1 ESVFSKIQER
11 LDNVKNAKL
20 DIAVTGET
28 GTGKSSFINAIRGL
42 DDEDGA
48 AATTG
53 VVDTTM
59 KPTKYP
65 YPNHPNVNLWDL
77 PGIGAQNFKADEYLQ
92 QVNFSRYDFFIIIT
106 SERCR
111 ENPAKLACEI
121 QKMGK
126 KFYFVC
132 SKVDADIDASRKRRK
147 KNFNDEKILEEI
159 RQNCIDYLKKEGVES
174 PRVYL
179 LSSFE
184 LHKFDFQDL
193 VETFKIELPRYKRHV
208 FLQALPNIS
217 VEILE
222 KKINSLKKMVWLFS
236 FASCA
241 ASFIPG
247 AEISSACDIAI
258 LILALNIFRH
268 ALGLDNES
276 LEKLARRLN
285 KSPSELKS
293 NFKTP
298 HLLSRVQDLEKRKEK
313 APYIQNFYYIQLRHS
328 QSSEDNIT
336 LNNIKS
342 QFEKNRVFTI
352 LEPQLQLM
360 TSQPVSS
367 TKSFLSRVS
376 RFLSY
381 SITNR
386 IMEPTKDCEMLSEKE
401 IQDMKAAFEFGGW
414 ESVASKIQENLDSIE
429 NAKLHIAITGESGS
443 GKSTFVNAIRGVDD
457 EDGEAAE
464 TGVVETTME
473 PTKYPHPKYPNVNL
487 WDLPGIGTPNFKPDE
502 YLQQVNFSQYD
513 FFIIIASERFHITL
527 ACEIQ
532 KMGKKFYFARSKVDV
547 DIDASSKRRKSTFNE
562 EKILEKIRQNCI
574 ECLQKEG
581 VESPRVYLLSS
592 FELEK
597 FDFQSLV
604 ETLENELPEHKRHA
618 FLQSLPNISV
628 QILEKK
634 TESMNNI
641 IWLLATASCGI
652 AAIPVPGLS
661 FACDTGMLV
670 KALHTFRSALGLD
683 NESLEKLAEK
693 VHKNP
698 SELKSVMKS

>member
-1 ESVFSKIQER
+1 MTQEESVFSKIQER

-293 NFKTP
+293 VMKFEMSGEIKK
-298 HLLSRVQDLEKRKEK
+298 HGVLKLLSK
-313 APYIQNFYYIQLRHS
+313 AAEEQA
-328 QSSEDNIT
+328 
-336 LNNIKS
+336 K
-342 QFEKNRVFTI
+342 
-352 LEPQLQLM
+352 
-360 TSQPVSS
+360 
-367 TKSFLSRVS
+367 SRVKKIPIIS
-376 RFLSY
+376 L
-381 SITNR
+381 IV
-386 IMEPTKDCEMLSEKE
+386 
-401 IQDMKAAFEFGGW
+401 QGGI
-414 ESVASKIQENLDSIE
+414 SLFTTYLMLDSSLKVLE
-429 NAKLHIAITGESGS
+429 EDAKNML
-443 GKSTFVNAIRGVDD
+443 K
-457 EDGEAAE
+457 
-464 TGVVETTME
+464 
-473 PTKYPHPKYPNVNL
+473 
-487 WDLPGIGTPNFKPDE
+487 
-502 YLQQVNFSQYD
+502 
-513 FFIIIASERFHITL
+513 
-527 ACEIQ
+527 ACE
-532 KMGKKFYFARSKVDV
+532 
-547 DIDASSKRRKSTFNE
+547 
-562 EKILEKIRQNCI
+562 QN
-574 ECLQKEG
+574 L
-581 VESPRVYLLSS
+581 
-592 FELEK
+592 
-597 FDFQSLV
+597 
-604 ETLENELPEHKRHA
+604 
-618 FLQSLPNISV
+618 
-628 QILEKK
+628 
-634 TESMNNI
+634 
-641 IWLLATASCGI
+641 
-652 AAIPVPGLS
+652 
-661 FACDTGMLV
+661 
-670 KALHTFRSALGLD
+670 
-683 NESLEKLAEK
+683 
-693 VHKNP
+693 
-698 SELKSVMKS
+698 